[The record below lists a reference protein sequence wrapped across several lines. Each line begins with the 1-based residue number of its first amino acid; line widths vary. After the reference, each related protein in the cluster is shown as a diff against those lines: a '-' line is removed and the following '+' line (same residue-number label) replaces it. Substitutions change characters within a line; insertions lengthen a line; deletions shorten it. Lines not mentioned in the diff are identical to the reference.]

1 MFDQTRKFDG
11 NKLRMD
17 LIPPQAISAIAEV
30 LTYGAEKYSP
40 ESWRL
45 VEPFYDRYYA
55 AALRHLI
62 AWRSGEKIDPESKIS
77 HLKHALC
84 NLVFLVTKEAQD
96 NGYQQLTLDD
106 CSPKYP

>member
-30 LTYGAEKYSP
+30 LTY
-40 ESWRL
+40 
-45 VEPFYDRYYA
+45 
-55 AALRHLI
+55 
-62 AWRSGEKIDPESKIS
+62 
-77 HLKHALC
+77 
-84 NLVFLVTKEAQD
+84 LVTKEAQD

-106 CSPKYP
+106 CSP